1 MAQLQRLFSM
11 FPNGWP
17 GRSLLV
23 LRLVA
28 GTILIYDGASAQP
41 RASAWEAIIL
51 QILAFVS
58 ATLFMIGLGTPL
70 ASLALASVEVAFV
83 FSKTGHIETSILMTG
98 MGLAMASLGPGFL
111 SIDARL
117 YGRKIIV
124 IGDE

>member
-1 MAQLQRLFSM
+1 M